1 MLQYIKDNH
10 GIDTEGSYPYHAK
23 NEKCHFKKSD
33 IGATDVG
40 YVWLKTGDDDALV
53 KAIAAHGPISVAI
66 DASLPSFRFYSH
78 GIYDE
83 PLCSP
88 FVCIQSYSSDVVV
101 LQTVE
106 VQICNP
112 QYKSG

>member
-1 MLQYIKDNH
+1 MFQYIKDNH

-23 NEKCHFKKSD
+23 NENCHFKKSG
-33 IGATDVG
+33 IGASDAGFVDI
-40 YVWLKTGDDDALV
+40 KSGDDDALV

-66 DASLPSFRFYSH
+66 DANHPSFRFYSH

-88 FVCIQSYSSDVVV
+88 DVCMQSCSSDVEKHV
-101 LQTVE
+101 
-106 VQICNP
+106 
-112 QYKSG
+112 